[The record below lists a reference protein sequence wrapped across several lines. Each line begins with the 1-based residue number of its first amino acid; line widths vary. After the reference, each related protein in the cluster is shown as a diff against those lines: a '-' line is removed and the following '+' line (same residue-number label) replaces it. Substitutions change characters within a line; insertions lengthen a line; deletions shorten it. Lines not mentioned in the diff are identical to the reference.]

1 MDLRILPNRSAIMA
15 AIALMTPPAREA
27 AELLA
32 HRFAHDPT
40 LMTDRTR
47 LEAEWLQ
54 ACAISYARGG
64 SNPAADRAA
73 FQNFLDN
80 HGSGVLNVAFSIV
93 HVTARDSKRQKWLG
107 WLGKAAAVG
116 AGAAIA
122 AFFG

>member
-1 MDLRILPNRSAIMA
+1 MELRILPNRSAILA
-15 AIALMTPPAREA
+15 AIALMPVPAREA

-32 HRFAHDPT
+32 HRIGQSPA
-40 LMTDRTR
+40 LLTDRER

-54 ACAISYARGG
+54 ACAISFARSGT
-64 SNPAADRAA
+64 NPTADKAA
-73 FQNFLDN
+73 FQAFMDN
-80 HGSGVLNVAFSIV
+80 HGTGVLNVAFSII

-116 AGAAIA
+116 AGAAIV